1 LRDRLLFALLLDCGV
16 RIGEALGTRHED
28 MMIAEQQLAVTARDN
43 DNRARVKAGRCRI
56 IPASTGLFR
65 LYAGY
70 LACEYGV
77 LDSDY
82 VFVNLRAAPY
92 GRPLAYP
99 AVYDLVVRLRKITGI
114 AFSPHLFRHAY
125 ATWQFTQRRRDG
137 KRERAPRPCLDH
149 HHDRHLR
156 PPDRRRR
163 PQDAGGRGL
172 VHRPGG
178 TAVTAIEISQGD
190 RARWRRRAAELG
202 RILAAHP
209 DLPCISWT
217 AGPAGPAVAGHV
229 SGLAPAGQVRQV
241 FQAWRLA
248 LELEE
253 YRDQE
258 MSGGTAWLH
267 AAVRRHQVRV
277 RLTATVFP
285 GHDGR
290 TDGLA

>member
-1 LRDRLLFALLLDCGV
+1 
-16 RIGEALGTRHED
+16 
-28 MMIAEQQLAVTARDN
+28 M
-43 DNRARVKAGRCRI
+43 
-56 IPASTGLFR
+56 
-65 LYAGY
+65 
-70 LACEYGV
+70 
-77 LDSDY
+77 
-82 VFVNLRAAPY
+82 
-92 GRPLAYP
+92 
-99 AVYDLVVRLRKITGI
+99 
-114 AFSPHLFRHAY
+114 
-125 ATWQFTQRRRDG
+125 
-137 KRERAPRPCLDH
+137 
-149 HHDRHLR
+149 
-156 PPDRRRR
+156 
-163 PQDAGGRGL
+163 
-172 VHRPGG
+172 
-178 TAVTAIEISQGD
+178 TAIEISQGD
-190 RARWRRRAAELG
+190 RAGWQRRAAAELG

-217 AGPAGPAVAGHV
+217 VGPAGPVVAGHV